1 MLLSVPSAEASC
13 ADIFLRDLE
22 FDLEEDKERCL
33 HGLATP
39 PDDRSDPS
47 DVRIPDPLW
56 LSSFFTYN
64 ISQVRRVTQTF
75 SKPQFFVDGV
85 NESDVVQGGLGDC
98 WLLSA
103 IATVASMPEL
113 VDKVCVARDEK
124 VGVYG
129 FIFQHDGI
137 WREVIVSDVS
147 IFTRSAAIAVSEP
160 AHLFQYRWTSK
171 HQGASNIKIYTRILT
186 LIA

>member
-1 MLLSVPSAEASC
+1 VFVILFA
-13 ADIFLRDLE
+13 
-22 FDLEEDKERCL
+22 
-33 HGLATP
+33 H
-39 PDDRSDPS
+39 
-47 DVRIPDPLW
+47 
-56 LSSFFTYN
+56 N

-75 SKPQFFVDGV
+75 SKPQFFFDGA

-98 WLLSA
+98 WLLSG

-147 IFTRSAAIAVSEP
+147 ISHAVQPSP
-160 AHLFQYRWTSK
+160 NLNPR
-171 HQGASNIKIYTRILT
+171 ASYNIGGRVSIEALATFRCMHEF
-186 LIA
+186 

>member
-1 MLLSVPSAEASC
+1 MFVILLPTLSA
-13 ADIFLRDLE
+13 
-22 FDLEEDKERCL
+22 
-33 HGLATP
+33 
-39 PDDRSDPS
+39 
-47 DVRIPDPLW
+47 
-56 LSSFFTYN
+56 YN

-75 SKPQFFVDGV
+75 SKPQFFVDGA

-137 WREVIVSDVS
+137 WREVIVSDLSISQVVQLSPYLNPRTSSNIGGRVS
-147 IFTRSAAIAVSEP
+147 IKALA
-160 AHLFQYRWTSK
+160 TSRNM
-171 HQGASNIKIYTRILT
+171 QEF
-186 LIA
+186 